1 MFFERT
7 KILDPFWR
15 SLHGRWASP
24 ASISN
29 LVGFTMI
36 LRLIEKREEGD
47 AISTD
52 KLDFL
57 SWHKIVN
64 GGRGS
69 SISHV
74 MGSFRLSNKSTTQA
88 LLNVTQRVQLCLTDT
103 KNQKKLIIYSI
114 KTKWNLLPLGYNTK
128 VIKVARCR
136 FVFEKTIGTILVDFS
151 TVNFS
156 QLPITLRQL

>member
-1 MFFERT
+1 MEIITWEVSFCFDLS
-7 KILDPFWR
+7 K
-15 SLHGRWASP
+15 
-24 ASISN
+24 

-88 LLNVTQRVQLCLTDT
+88 LLNVTQRRVQLGFLTDT
-103 KNQKKLIIYSI
+103 KIKKKSIIYSI
-114 KTKWNLLPLGYNTK
+114 KTKLDKNG
-128 VIKVARCR
+128 
-136 FVFEKTIGTILVDFS
+136 
-151 TVNFS
+151 
-156 QLPITLRQL
+156 